1 MENIKNFVNGIVT
14 GQGNPKKTENSSIN
28 ANIPNPNGSRN
39 DYGQVTTTA
48 RNRTESECSNA
59 SVSSMSSISSNSTQ
73 KDKDSYFWVM

>member
-14 GQGNPKKTENSSIN
+14 GQGNPQKTENSSIN

-39 DYGQVTTTA
+39 DFGKVTTTA
-48 RNRTESECSNA
+48 RNRTDSECSEC
-59 SVSSMSSISSNSTQ
+59 ISSNSTQ